1 MNILYRFLFPEK
13 PKSRYFSIFLLALRI
28 LFGILLLSHG
38 IQKWA
43 HFLSLSTTFP
53 DPLGI
58 GSVFSLSLAIFA
70 ELFCSI
76 FFIAG
81 FLYRLVLLPMIATM
95 AIAFIFVHSGSVANG
110 GELAFIYLAMFVLL
124 YIAGPGRYSFD
135 RVISYGLMISQKQ
148 TI

>member
-43 HFLSLSTTFP
+43 HLESLSTTFP

>member
-43 HFLSLSTTFP
+43 HFESLSTTFP